1 MQPELKTQGATMPL
15 GAFIHHPCLLSVFSC
30 IDSKDILSRWTF
42 PLVPDDN
49 HPGGHSY
56 EHLRGNKYIAKDN
69 SVVLSRCCAT
79 PSFISD

>member
-1 MQPELKTQGATMPL
+1 MMP
-15 GAFIHHPCLLSVFSC
+15 G
-30 IDSKDILSRWTF
+30 SKDILSRWTF

-69 SVVLSRCCAT
+69 SVSLSRCVGAAT
-79 PSFISD
+79 YILLAPSLTLRSPGRVKSETTLS